1 MPNACLAAM
10 LLDLSFCCPPLPG
23 STTLTPPVHQAH
35 AGAAM
40 QTRVSWMSGAR
51 GMRFWSQHCFNA
63 LASILPSTAL
73 PGSVRRTATA
83 YQNNF
88 FSIDGSKASRAF
100 FFWGRA
106 TTSANNIEAVIRWC
120 AHARTCKGVLTSYG
134 LFGLLSLHFLSF
146 WPFGLSF
153 PFIRAF

>member
-100 FFWGRA
+100 FFG
-106 TTSANNIEAVIRWC
+106 
-120 AHARTCKGVLTSYG
+120 KGHYFSQQHRSGNPLVSPCQNLQRR
-134 LFGLLSLHFLSF
+134 LNKLWSF
-146 WPFGLSF
+146 
-153 PFIRAF
+153 